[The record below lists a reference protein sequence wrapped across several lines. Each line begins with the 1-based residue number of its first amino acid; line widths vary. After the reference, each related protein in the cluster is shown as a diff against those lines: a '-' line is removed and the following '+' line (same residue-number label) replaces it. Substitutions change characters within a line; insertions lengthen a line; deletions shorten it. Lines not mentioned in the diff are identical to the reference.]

1 MLREEIEGE
10 QSKMT
15 RSLASNNYPSRHS
28 KESQE
33 LTMSSQVASTSRRP
47 ENPLS
52 RVLDNA
58 PFDSTAGL
66 SGFSQDQSYA
76 SFNEPYP
83 VVGSSSSSMSLQPSS
98 SQPTPSIDDSE
109 AIFPAW
115 WPGHNPL
122 VDGDVDYE
130 YAYPHLSLSGTETP
144 LSDSLGLAS
153 STGYHFPA
161 MKENIRPQGY
171 VLPHLQEALLPIN
184 YYAPPPGPPPG
195 WLDPENLSAGNYGAL
210 VIDSGGH
217 HVPASDISVATKNP
231 KRKRKDSSGSVTAKG
246 KGKKK
251 AKTCNKKTTTGQQTV
266 SNEHHTTPQQTKP
279 YQVMERSEKCLWTF
293 NDGSIC
299 GYVFKTK
306 KTQADGAR
314 HFDAVHFDALG
325 TKCQWACCKSK
336 KPSCDHYRRS
346 HFTPGWCSCCKKHFS
361 RSDAYTRHLEAGV
374 CPNGERTW
382 EEANK
387 AQAQESD
394 ND

>member
-76 SFNEPYP
+76 SSNEPYP

-130 YAYPHLSLSGTETP
+130 YAYPSGTETP
-144 LSDSLGLAS
+144 LSDSLGLAAS
-153 STGYHFPA
+153 AGHYFPE
-161 MKENIRPQGY
+161 MKENVPPRGY
-171 VLPHLQEALLPIN
+171 LLPEEFSHLLKSLPRVYN
-184 YYAPPPGPPPG
+184 PPPGPPPG
-195 WLDPENLSAGNYGAL
+195 WVDPEMTSAVQYGAL
-210 VIDSGGH
+210 LVDSDDQRF
-217 HVPASDISVATKNP
+217 PASDIPAPPTKNA
-231 KRKRKDSSGSVTAKG
+231 KRKRQSAPGQG
-246 KGKKK
+246 KGRKK
-251 AKTCNKKTTTGQQTV
+251 AKRVRQTILDDAQLFLLPSTGPT
-266 SNEHHTTPQQTKP
+266 NA
-279 YQVMERSEKCLWTF
+279 YQIMNQPEKCLWKLK
-293 NDGSIC
+293 DGSTC
-299 GYVFKTK
+299 GYIFKTEKTETDEDDHFKRVHLKAQPK
-306 KTQADGAR
+306 KC
-314 HFDAVHFDALG
+314 L
-325 TKCQWACCKSK
+325 WEACDSDTPNLK
-336 KPSCDHYRRS
+336 HWHRS
-346 HFTPGWCSCCKKHFS
+346 HFTAGWCSCCKKHFS
-361 RSDAYTRHLEAGV
+361 RSDAYTRHLEADI
-374 CPNGERTW
+374 CPNGEQTW
-382 EEANK
+382 EEAKK
-387 AQAQESD
+387 AQAQKS
-394 ND
+394 NKK